1 MKWERL
7 YFFNMVLPFGP
18 RSVPFLFYEF
28 SSALVWIIRNKLNIS
43 KVIHI
48 LDDFSMPNF
57 TPFDKSNIPIV
68 PGKTFPACTCLEL
81 MGILY
86 QIPIKWKPVSRQI
99 NSPAFR
105 ETLAC
110 GLTGNLLLYRSSSLC
125 LAPFN
130 LLLPLASPSCNA
142 PSILQRVSS
151 SLISTFALMQVSV
164 RTLICGNIF
173 QIMSYFGRPST
184 SLFSS
189 EFTCNRP
196 FDPSVHLSSN
206 DMTGTQ

>member
-57 TPFDKSNIPIV
+57 TPFDKSKYPHSSWENLPCMYLPWIYGYPLLDSNKMEARL
-68 PGKTFPACTCLEL
+68 PEEK
-81 MGILY
+81 
-86 QIPIKWKPVSRQI
+86 

-105 ETLAC
+105 EPLTC
-110 GLTGNLLLYRSSSLC
+110 GLTGNLLPYRSSSLC
-125 LAPFN
+125 LAPFD

-173 QIMSYFGRPST
+173 
-184 SLFSS
+184 
-189 EFTCNRP
+189 
-196 FDPSVHLSSN
+196 
-206 DMTGTQ
+206 